1 MAGIA
6 HSLFLNSLETVIN
19 RALLLDP
26 IAEHKVKNLEGK
38 ILAVH
43 AHTPEIIAHV
53 IFSGDTIQIFGDPD
67 EAIDA
72 EFDVTDI
79 NTDNIDA
86 HMEASSLTFASQALR
101 SEDQGIDS
109 NIKISGDRALV
120 EAIHDIVSN
129 LDIDWEEPLSEFI
142 GDTAAHQLGQFGR
155 NLFNWTKR
163 TARTFI
169 ADADVYLRE
178 EAHVAP
184 LDGDVAAHAAA
195 VDQTRLDVD
204 ALQLRIDT
212 LKKNAGQGH
221 SH

>member
-26 IAEHKVKNLEGK
+26 IAEHKVKKLGGK

-67 EAIDA
+67 EATNNDIDA
-72 EFDVTDI
+72 
-79 NTDNIDA
+79 N
-86 HMEASSLTFASQALR
+86 MEASSLTFASQVLR

-109 NIKISGDRALV
+109 DIKISGDRALV

-169 ADADVYLRE
+169 ADADVYLQE
-178 EAHVAP
+178 EAHVVP
-184 LDGDVAAHAAA
+184 LDGDVVAHAAA